1 MRAVK
6 NSLRRTVAL
15 GTLTGIATLTA
26 CLTSGPAAGETPGL
40 DLGSFQPTEYFDQ
53 ASVADGITR
62 VLRDSYGITEVADVR
77 CPERMQVVVGARYEC
92 TLTRDGVPKTVTI
105 EVTKSDGTY
114 GVSRPR

>member
-1 MRAVK
+1 M
-6 NSLRRTVAL
+6 
-15 GTLTGIATLTA
+15 
-26 CLTSGPAAGETPGL
+26 
-40 DLGSFQPTEYFDQ
+40 DLGSFQPTEYFNQ

-114 GVSRPR
+114 EVSRPR